1 LQKVGRDNLIV
12 IATKTKTK
20 LKGLEG
26 RPQIVD
32 SGDAEL
38 NHRLS
43 GLIRVVTGY
52 RDAVLYRLADY

>member
-1 LQKVGRDNLIV
+1 MGRDNLIV
-12 IATKTKTK
+12 IATKTK

-26 RPQIVD
+26 RPLIVD

-43 GLIRVVTGY
+43 GLIWVMTGY
-52 RDAVLYRLADY
+52 RDAVLYQVADY